1 MAQLWDLQSLIPCF
15 SEMSNSVP
23 EETTP
28 AASDA
33 DRIQVEEYLSQDL
46 VQVGF
51 KKLGH
56 DVCCHFLKTTLQIID
71 GMMIASKVI
80 CRLSRKESHSWY
92 QRGGTTTH
100 RPCMVPFDA
109 TCDNTANCDEHRWCS
124 LLPSSIIIPSQPIQ
138 ILFLEDL
145 QRLFNRKS
153 EGLTG
158 LKITFAVF

>member
-33 DRIQVEEYLSQDL
+33 DRIQVEEYLSQYL

-56 DVCCHFLKTTLQIID
+56 DVCCHFLKTNLQIYVS
-71 GMMIASKVI
+71 MVIASKVI

-92 QRGGTTTH
+92 QRVMTEWSHHTQ
-100 RPCMVPFDA
+100 PCMVPFDA
-109 TCDNTANCDEHRWCS
+109 TCDNATNCDEHRWCS
-124 LLPSSIIIPSQPIQ
+124 LPPSSHPNHSKCFSFKNP
-138 ILFLEDL
+138 
-145 QRLFNRKS
+145 QRLLWNS
-153 EGLTG
+153 ECPRGL
-158 LKITFAVF
+158 